1 MDKFIFVLGSNFKL
15 SLAELDNVLN
25 FSRFKGKILDYSAN
39 IAVVEFEELHKNKH
53 YINDLMELQYILGGI
68 QKISKVFDFV
78 HINTLM
84 EAFPTHIE
92 KYKVVEKTRSKILT
106 LINNSLPNMFK
117 RIKNENLFFAV
128 SIYPNFYDEE
138 YYKNVLVKHLLP
150 FLNKEIM
157 NLLKELGA
165 KKALY
170 YKYPE
175 ENIQSGNLNPLFPH
189 NLIKYGLFNEDRAEI
204 IFGITEEGMYIGRTY
219 SCDDPSY
226 KKKID
231 EERPFKEFKSSI
243 SPKLAIIM
251 LNFLNLFEERESK
264 KILDPFVGNGTIL
277 LLATIEDFQ
286 VYGTDNDAQKVHNTY
301 RNLNWLFNDLEEEIP
316 YHLKNRI
323 KQVEIKNL
331 SEHFEKSY
339 FDGVVTEPDLGPFF
353 RTKPYYKEAMDLIQN
368 KLIPLYSHAFREA
381 EIILKPNGRIA
392 IIAPIISTIDG
403 GDVSMNIENIALNN
417 NFKVIPMMDL
427 ERITNKSNQ
436 RLQFQKSQVRAFLD
450 AKKGQ
455 VIKRK
460 IFVFEKNEISND

>member
-15 SLAELDNVLN
+15 SLAELANVLN
-25 FSRFKGKILDYSAN
+25 FSRFKGKIVDYSAN
-39 IAVVEFEELHKNKH
+39 IAVVEFEDLHKNKH

-84 EAFPTHIE
+84 EAFPSHIE
-92 KYKVVEKTRSKILT
+92 KYKVVDKTRSKILT
-106 LINNSLPNMFK
+106 LINNSLPKMFK
-117 RIKNENLFFAV
+117 RIKNEKLFFAV

-138 YYKNVLVKHLLP
+138 YYKTVLVKHLLP

-157 NLLKELGA
+157 NLLRELGA

-175 ENIQSGNLNPLFPH
+175 ENMQSGNLNPLFPH

-316 YHLKNRI
+316 YQLKNRI

-339 FDGVVTEPDLGPFF
+339 FDGIVTEPDLGPFF
-353 RTKPYYKEAMDLIQN
+353 RTKPYYKEAMDLVQN
-368 KLIPLYSHAFREA
+368 KLIPLYSHTFREA
-381 EIILKPNGRIA
+381 EIILKPSGRIA

-403 GDVSMNIENIALNN
+403 GDVYMNIEKIAINN
-417 NFKVIPMMDL
+417 NFKVVPMMDL

-460 IFVFEKNEISND
+460 IFVFEKND

>member
-15 SLAELDNVLN
+15 SLAELDNVLC
-25 FSRFKGKILDYSAN
+25 FSRFKGKIVDYSAN

-53 YINDLMELQYILGGI
+53 YINDLMELQYLLGGI
-68 QKISKVFDFV
+68 QKISKIFDFV

-84 EAFPTHIE
+84 EAFPSHIE

-106 LINNSLPNMFK
+106 LINNSLPKMFK
-117 RIKNENLFFAV
+117 RIKNESLFFAV
-128 SIYPNFYDEE
+128 SIYPNFYDEDF
-138 YYKNVLVKHLLP
+138 YKDILVKHLLP

-157 NLLKELGA
+157 NILKEMGA
-165 KKALY
+165 SKSLY

-175 ENIQSGNLNPLFPH
+175 ENIQNGNLNPLFPH

-219 SCDDPSY
+219 SCDDPSF

-243 SPKLAIIM
+243 STILAIIM

-264 KILDPFVGNGTIL
+264 KILDPFVGTGTIL
-277 LLATIEDFQ
+277 LLAIIEDFQ
-286 VYGTDNDAQKVHNTY
+286 VYGTDNDAQKVQHAY
-301 RNLNWLFNDLEEEIP
+301 RNLNWLFNELEEDVP
-316 YHLKNRI
+316 LQLKNQI
-323 KQVEIKNL
+323 SQVEIKNL

-339 FDGVVTEPDLGPFF
+339 FDGICTEPDLGPFF
-353 RTKPYYKEAMDLIQN
+353 KTKPYYNEAMDLVEN
-368 KLIPLYSHAFREA
+368 KLIPLYSNAFREA
-381 EIILKPNGRIA
+381 EIILKPGSRIV
-392 IIAPIISTIDG
+392 IVAPIISTIDG
-403 GDVSMNIENIALNN
+403 GDVYANIEKIATNN
-417 NFKVIPMMDL
+417 NFKVVPMMNL
-427 ERITNKSNQ
+427 ERIINKSNQ

-460 IFVFEKNEISND
+460 IFVFEKN

>member
-15 SLAELDNVLN
+15 SLAELDNVLSK
-25 FSRFKGKILDYSAN
+25 SRFKGKIVDYSAN

-84 EAFPTHIE
+84 EAFPSHIE
-92 KYKVVEKTRSKILT
+92 KYKVVDKTRSKILT
-106 LINNSLPNMFK
+106 LINNSLPKMFK
-117 RIKNENLFFAV
+117 RIKNEKIFFAV

-138 YYKNVLVKHLLP
+138 YYKTVLVKHLLP

-157 NLLKELGA
+157 NLLRELGA

-175 ENIQSGNLNPLFPH
+175 ENMQSGNLNPLFPH

-204 IFGITEEGMYIGRTY
+204 VFGITEEGMYIGRTY

-251 LNFLNLFEERESK
+251 LNFLNLFEKRESK

-316 YHLKNRI
+316 YQLKNRI

-339 FDGVVTEPDLGPFF
+339 FDGIVTEPDLGPFF
-353 RTKPYYKEAMDLIQN
+353 RTKPYYKEAMDLVQN
-368 KLIPLYSHAFREA
+368 KLIPLYSHTFREA
-381 EIILKPNGRIA
+381 EIILKPSGRIA

-403 GDVSMNIENIALNN
+403 GDVYMNIEKIAINN
-417 NFKVIPMMDL
+417 NFKVVPMMDL

-460 IFVFEKNEISND
+460 IFVFEKND

>member
-1 MDKFIFVLGSNFKL
+1 MMDNKFIFVLGSNFKL
-15 SLAELDNVLN
+15 SLAELDNVLC
-25 FSRFKGKILDYSAN
+25 FSRFKGKIVDYSAN
-39 IAVVEFEELHKNKH
+39 IAVVEFEDLHKNKH
-53 YINDLMELQYILGGI
+53 YINDLMELQYLLGGC

-84 EAFPTHIE
+84 EAFPSHIE

-106 LINNSLPNMFK
+106 LINNSLPKMFK
-117 RIKNENLFFAV
+117 RIKNESLFFAV
-128 SIYPNFYDEE
+128 SIYPNFYDEDF
-138 YYKNVLVKHLLP
+138 YKDILVKHLLP

-157 NLLKELGA
+157 NILKEMGA
-165 KKALY
+165 SKSLY

-175 ENIQSGNLNPLFPH
+175 ENIQNGNLNPLFPH
-189 NLIKYGLFNEDRAEI
+189 NLIKYGLFNEDRAEL

-219 SCDDPSY
+219 SCDDPSF

-264 KILDPFVGNGTIL
+264 KILDPFVGTGTIL

-286 VYGTDNDAQKVHNTY
+286 VYGTDIDAQKVNQAY
-301 RNLNWLFNDLEEEIP
+301 RNLNWLFNELEEDVP
-316 YHLKNRI
+316 FQLKNQI
-323 KQVEIKNL
+323 SQVEIKNL

-339 FDGVVTEPDLGPFF
+339 FDGICTEPDLGPFF
-353 RTKPYYKEAMDLIQN
+353 KKKPYYNEAMDLLEN
-368 KLIPLYSHAFREA
+368 KLIPLYSNAFREA
-381 EIILKPNGRIA
+381 EIILKPSGRIV
-392 IIAPIISTIDG
+392 IVAPIISTIDG
-403 GDVSMNIENIALNN
+403 SDVYANIEKIAIDN
-417 NFKVIPMMDL
+417 NFKVVPMMNL
-427 ERITNKSNQ
+427 ERIINKSNQ

-460 IFVFEKNEISND
+460 IFVFEKI